1 MRRVFQNTTPTR
13 LASYKGR
20 SIDFALAKGFQVESS
35 CNRLQAAIW
44 GEGQVSKSN
53 RKHPFSW
60 SISAAALAA
69 SLCMA
74 QPAHAQLTT
83 ATVRG
88 HVTTTAAPAGSVVTA
103 VNVDTKAT
111 IQAPVGP
118 DGSYSLTGLRPGTY
132 DIGVSAGEGA
142 AAGTQRV
149 IIGVGETATLD
160 LDATTPA
167 APPPEAATTQG
178 GAIVVTGRRL
188 VETKTSEVATHVS
201 RDQIENLPK
210 TNRNF
215 STSRSSRRACSLIQ
229 SEFRQTFSGGGV
241 GGDRTARLSVGRRST
256 CSSTASA

>member
-20 SIDFALAKGFQVESS
+20 SIDFALAKGFQSKVLVTGYK
-35 CNRLQAAIW
+35 RIW
-44 GEGQVSKSN
+44 GEGEVSKSN

-60 SISAAALAA
+60 SISGAALAA

-178 GAIVVTGRRL
+178 GAIVVTGRR
-188 VETKTSEVATHVS
+188 
-201 RDQIENLPK
+201 
-210 TNRNF
+210 
-215 STSRSSRRACSLIQ
+215 
-229 SEFRQTFSGGGV
+229 
-241 GGDRTARLSVGRRST
+241 
-256 CSSTASA
+256 